1 MPKAA
6 ADMNIV
12 VRIGPSGLEKSDNN
26 KSMQVIFGIHA
37 VEEALAARG
46 RAFEYVAVAGG
57 RGDARI
63 QKITQLC
70 RSTGVPV
77 LFWLEVTIF
86 YSSLR

>member
-63 QKITQLC
+63 RKIT
-70 RSTGVPV
+70 
-77 LFWLEVTIF
+77 
-86 YSSLR
+86 